1 MLKDDWLMRTVHR
14 LVELLARATTA
25 AREGRLDEAKK
36 QLDEAYSGQLG
47 MPRRMLERL
56 DPATCVMTLG
66 REKSKLLVMLLEAEA
81 EIDALCSNEGL
92 AAVRRGRAADVKSL
106 IEPG

>member
-1 MLKDDWLMRTVHR
+1 MLKDDWLLRTVHR
-14 LVELLARATTA
+14 LVELLARAVGA

-66 REKSKLLVMLLEAEA
+66 KEKSKLLVMLLEAEA
-81 EIDALCSNEGL
+81 EIDALGGNEAL
-92 AAVRRGRAADVKSL
+92 SALHRGRAEDVKGCL
-106 IEPG
+106 